1 MDPITGELMFQ
12 DSYFVDKTTD
22 TFADTLLAYGFASLL
37 DGLLSDNHSEA
48 TVRIRDAG
56 SSFVLALDQPIED
69 GFECVDWFCA
79 LPFIETRSKKPPEGW
94 PPAQIIDYDVER
106 ARVSEFFEVRK
117 QLPADALRSGATVDE
132 FPALAQLEALR
143 PRPTWEVITQINQM
157 AGITAYTQL
166 LKAWFDCREC
176 FPDLIRLLLGLF
188 AVAPNDV
195 DRVTSAWKT
204 LRKEHGLQVTDKIA
218 SLQLLNPAMGKGL
231 NRTKPDGAT
240 QLGNRYSFW
249 LLEYLRFWGMRVA
262 GIPRTVRA
270 ATPAGR
276 SRDLKIYVLHPVN
289 LTLKTHNNVFRSFN
303 ERMWSATAIKMDI
316 LAAFRYMGVF
326 LSQWLAGQ
334 LSDIRWDEEPG
345 NHVSGLTV
353 AFYKDMGNAKALLN
367 LSEIA
372 LPRWMTA
379 ESIEQGKHFQ
389 NVLDEHQ
396 QIVSSL
402 EERYTEQYNLLAN
415 YRDFLSGQNLD
426 MFFKFCGA
434 YSTLLMSR
442 IEKGQWAP
450 QFSTNNLEMLIMSHD
465 RKLKHVVDSSGFQ
478 NIARAIRLSTVRL
491 QYRKARG
498 DRGPYDVRYGLGT
511 DLLRTATYPDRFIQA
526 LGEFMHAFNQE
537 NAQIYEREADEKG
550 NLPVHLRRASITT
563 KDIADVVNLI
573 DVYGSQT
580 VGNLLVAFGYAREP
594 REPNSEALATK
605 NTEADN
611 AANTE

>member
-1 MDPITGELMFQ
+1 MFQ

-22 TFADTLLAYGFASLL
+22 TFADTLLAYGFASFLDRLL
-37 DGLLSDNHSEA
+37 TDNFSEA

-56 SSFVLALDQPIED
+56 SSFVLALDEPIEE

-79 LPFIETRSKKPPEGW
+79 LPFIETRSKRPPEGW

-117 QLPADALRSGATVDE
+117 QLPEDALKSGATVDD

-143 PRPTWEVITQINQM
+143 PRPAWEVITQINQM

-166 LKAWFDCREC
+166 LNVWFECREC

-188 AVAPNDV
+188 ADAPNDV

-204 LRKEHGLQVTDKIA
+204 LRKEHGLRVKDKTA

-231 NRTKPDGAT
+231 NRTKQDGAT
-240 QLGNRYSFW
+240 QLDNRDSFW
-249 LLEYLRFWGMRVA
+249 LLEFLKFWGMYVA
-262 GIPRTVRA
+262 GIPRIVRA
-270 ATPAGR
+270 ATPGGR

-289 LTLKTHNNVFRSFN
+289 LTLETHNNIFRSFN
-303 ERMWSATAIKMDI
+303 RRMWPATAIKMDI
-316 LAAFRYMGVF
+316 LAAFRYMDVF

-334 LSDIRWDEEPG
+334 LSDTRWGEESG
-345 NHVSGLTV
+345 NHVSGLTA

-372 LPRWMTA
+372 LPRWMTV
-379 ESIEQGKHFQ
+379 ENNEQGKHYQ
-389 NVLDEHQ
+389 NVLEEHQ

-402 EERYTEQYNLLAN
+402 EERYAEQYNLLVN

-426 MFFKFCGA
+426 MFFKFNGA

-450 QFSTNNLEMLIMSHD
+450 RFSTGNLEVLIMSHD
-465 RKLKHVVDSSGFQ
+465 RKLEPVVASPGFR
-478 NIARAIRLSTVRL
+478 NIARAIRESTVRP

-498 DRGPYDVRYGLGT
+498 ERGPYDVRYGLGT
-511 DLLRTATYPDRFIQA
+511 DLLRTAAYSDRFIQA

-550 NLPVHLRRASITT
+550 SLPVHLRRASITT
-563 KDIADVVNLI
+563 KDIADVVCLI
-573 DVYGSQT
+573 DEYGSQT

-594 REPNSEALATK
+594 RDPNSEAPAIK
-605 NTEADN
+605 NTEVDN
-611 AANTE
+611 TANIE

>member
-79 LPFIETRSKKPPEGW
+79 LPFIETGSKKPPEGW

-106 ARVSEFFEVRK
+106 ARVSEFFEVLR

-132 FPALAQLEALR
+132 FPARAQLEALR

-157 AGITAYTQL
+157 AGITAYTKV

-176 FPDLIRLLLGLF
+176 FPGLIRLLLGLF

-195 DRVTSAWKT
+195 DRVTNAWKT
-204 LRKEHGLQVTDKIA
+204 LRKEHGLPVNDEVT
-218 SLQLLNPAMGKGL
+218 SLQLLNPAMGMGL
-231 NRTKPDGAT
+231 NRTKSDGAT
-240 QLGNRYSFW
+240 QLDNRDNFW
-249 LLEYLRFWGMRVA
+249 VLEFLKFWGMYVA
-262 GIPRTVRA
+262 GIPRTVRP

-289 LTLKTHNNVFRSFN
+289 LTLETHKNVFRDFN
-303 ERMWSATAIKMDI
+303 KRMWPATAIKMDI
-316 LAAFRYMGVF
+316 LAAFRYMDVF

-334 LSDIRWDEEPG
+334 LSDIRWDEESG
-345 NHVSGLTV
+345 NHVGGLTA

-379 ESIEQGKHFQ
+379 ENIEQGKHYQ
-389 NVLDEHQ
+389 NVLEEHQ
-396 QIVSSL
+396 LIVSSL
-402 EERYTEQYNLLAN
+402 KERYVEQYNLLVN
-415 YRDFLSGQNLD
+415 YRDFLSGQDLD

-442 IEKGQWAP
+442 IAKEQWAP
-450 QFSTNNLEMLIMSHD
+450 QFSTSNLEVLIMSHD
-465 RKLKHVVDSSGFQ
+465 RKLKPVVASPGFQ
-478 NIARAIRLSTVRL
+478 NIARAIRLSTVRP
-491 QYRKARG
+491 QRQKARG
-498 DRGPYDVRYGLGT
+498 ERGPYDVRYGLGT
-511 DLLRTATYPDRFIQA
+511 DLLRTAAYPDRFIQA

-580 VGNLLVAFGYAREP
+580 VGNLLVAFGYARDP
-594 REPNSEALATK
+594 REQNSEALAIK
-605 NTEADN
+605 NTEVDN

>member
-1 MDPITGELMFQ
+1 MDRITGELMFQ

-37 DGLLSDNHSEA
+37 DGLLSDNLSEA

-56 SSFVLALDQPIED
+56 SSFVLALDQPIEE

-79 LPFIETRSKKPPEGW
+79 LPFIETQSKKPPDDW

-106 ARVSEFFEVRK
+106 VRVSEFFEVRK
-117 QLPADALRSGATVDE
+117 QLPKDAWRSGATVDE

-143 PRPTWEVITQINQM
+143 PKPTWEVITQINQM

-166 LKAWFDCREC
+166 LKAWFECREC

-188 AVAPNDV
+188 AVSPNDV
-195 DRVTSAWKT
+195 DRVTSAWKM
-204 LRKEHGLQVTDKIA
+204 LRKEHGLQVKDKIA

-240 QLGNRYSFW
+240 QLDNRDNFW
-249 LLEYLRFWGMRVA
+249 LLEFLKFWGMYVA
-262 GIPRTVRA
+262 GIPRIVRA

-289 LTLKTHNNVFRSFN
+289 LTLETHNNVFRSFS
-303 ERMWSATAIKMDI
+303 ERMWPATAIKMDI
-316 LAAFRYMGVF
+316 LAAFRYMDVF

-334 LSDIRWDEEPG
+334 LSDIRWDEESG
-345 NHVSGLTV
+345 NHVSGLTA
-353 AFYKDMGNAKALLN
+353 AFYKDLGNAKALLN

-372 LPRWMTA
+372 LPRWMTV
-379 ESIEQGKHFQ
+379 ENIEQGKHYQ
-389 NVLDEHQ
+389 SVLEEHQ
-396 QIVSSL
+396 QLVSSL
-402 EERYTEQYNLLAN
+402 EERYTEQYNLLVN

-434 YSTLLMSR
+434 YSTFLMSR
-442 IEKGQWAP
+442 MAQGQWAP
-450 QFSTNNLEMLIMSHD
+450 QFSTSNLEVLIMSHD
-465 RKLKHVVDSSGFQ
+465 RKLKSVVASPGFQ
-478 NIARAIRLSTVRL
+478 NIARAIRLSTVRP

-498 DRGPYDVRYGLGT
+498 ERGPYNVRYGLGA
-511 DLLRTATYPDRFIQA
+511 DLLRTAAYSDRFIQA

-550 NLPVHLRRASITT
+550 EMPVHLRRASITT
-563 KDIADVVNLI
+563 KDIADVVCLI
-573 DVYGSQT
+573 DEYGSQT
-580 VGNLLVAFGYAREP
+580 VGNLLVAFGYARDL
-594 REPNSEALATK
+594 REQNSETLANK
-605 NTEADN
+605 NAEDDN
-611 AANTE
+611 TANIE